1 MTSDGTTVDERPAES
16 GSLRGVQRLK
26 IGIIGCGAI
35 AQIQHL
41 PHLRELDDQF
51 AIGGLSDLSPK
62 LLDYVGEQ
70 YGVGP
75 ERRFVDYHDL
85 LRSGIDGV
93 IVCPSSSHAPPSI
106 AAAEAGKAVLVEKP
120 MCTTVREAQAMVEA
134 AERAGVVL
142 MVAYMKRHEPA
153 YRFAQQKVSEMT
165 DVRFIQVN
173 HLHPDNDLHTAEFR
187 VRRFDDIPPEARSR
201 WQIEQRGL
209 IAEALDYPDGASV
222 PEDIAHAYNLILGS
236 MIHDIGNLHGLFG
249 APRRVVS
256 SEIWLDGRAV
266 STVLDYCDE
275 RRAVAS
281 WVDLPDLWDFKETL
295 EVYGSRERVL
305 VSFPTGFAR
314 GLPSYV
320 TLHGMDDDAT
330 PWRRDYSWHDNPF
343 KLELQHFGECIRS
356 GAPPATPGR
365 EAIADIQLVGDIVKT
380 YLRRGVSADLVAA
393 GARA

>member
-1 MTSDGTTVDERPAES
+1 MARIKV
-16 GSLRGVQRLK
+16 GV
-26 IGIIGCGAI
+26 IGCGAI

-62 LLDYVGEQ
+62 LLDYVGTE
-70 YGVGP
+70 YGVP
-75 ERRFVDYHDL
+75 AERRFIDYRDL
-85 LRSGIDGV
+85 VRSDIDAV
-93 IVCPSSSHAPPSI
+93 IVCPSASHAPPAI
-106 AAAEAGKAVLVEKP
+106 AAAQAGKHVLVEKP
-120 MCTTVREAQAMVEA
+120 MCTTAREAHAMVDA
-134 AERAGVVL
+134 ADRAGVVL

-153 YRFAQQKVSEMT
+153 YRFAQQKVSEMK

-173 HLHPDNDLHTAEFR
+173 HLHPDNDLHTAEFK
-187 VRRFDDIPPEARSR
+187 VRRFDDIPPDARAG
-201 WQIEQRGL
+201 WQAEQLRL
-209 IAEALDYPDGASV
+209 IAEALDYPDGAAV
-222 PEDIAHAYNLILGS
+222 PVSIARAYNLILGS

-249 APRRVVS
+249 TPRQVLS

-266 STVLDYCDE
+266 NTVLDYGDE

-281 WVDLPDLWDFKETL
+281 WVDLPELWDFKETL

-320 TLHGMDDDAT
+320 TLHGMDADDT
-330 PWRRDYSWHDNPF
+330 PWRREYSWHDNPF

-356 GAPPATPGR
+356 GTPPATPGR

-380 YLRRGVSADLVAA
+380 YLRRDAAA
-393 GARA
+393 GLVTAGAYA